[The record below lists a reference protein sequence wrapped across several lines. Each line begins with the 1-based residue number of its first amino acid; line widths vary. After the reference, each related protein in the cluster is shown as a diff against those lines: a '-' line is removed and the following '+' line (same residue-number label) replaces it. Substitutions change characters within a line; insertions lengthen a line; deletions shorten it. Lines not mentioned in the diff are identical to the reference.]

1 MIDAVKNMDCL
12 EVIRMTAVECYYEQC
27 YYNVNRRCGIKHYV
41 TVPDGLVQIPVYCPY
56 NISKE
61 KED

>member
-1 MIDAVKNMDCL
+1 MKGDVR
-12 EVIRMTAVECYYEQC
+12 VTTVECYYEQC